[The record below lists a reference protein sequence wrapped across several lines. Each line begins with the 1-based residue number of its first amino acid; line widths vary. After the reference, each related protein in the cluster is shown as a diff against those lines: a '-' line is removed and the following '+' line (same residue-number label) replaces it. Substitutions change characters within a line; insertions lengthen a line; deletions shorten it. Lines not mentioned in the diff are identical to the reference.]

1 MGKRGAP
8 RGNQNARKHGFYAK
22 VLSEAE
28 RLELE
33 EAAGVEGIDAEIALL
48 RVKIQEILEHDPD
61 NVQLL
66 MQAAR
71 TLERM
76 VRTRHNISSQEKK
89 SLKEAITTVL
99 QEVALPLGLKF
110 LP

>member
-1 MGKRGAP
+1 
-8 RGNQNARKHGFYAK
+8 
-22 VLSEAE
+22 
-28 RLELE
+28 
-33 EAAGVEGIDAEIALL
+33 
-48 RVKIQEILEHDPD
+48 
-61 NVQLL
+61 